1 MVFWWLMSYAAP
13 ADLLARFDPR
23 DVGDL
28 CGDDGVQVSRI
39 DLLTDP
45 NLQACLD
52 DASGAID
59 AALLAGGRY
68 STSDLAA
75 LTGNSLAL
83 LRRICCELALSYLWA
98 RRPLYRAE
106 DRKAATELAEKALER
121 LRKGENVFNVTE
133 NITASM
139 PTIDGPTSVTYD
151 DLNMIRDRTKNYYPA
166 RHLPY
171 DR

>member
-1 MVFWWLMSYAAP
+1 MSYSSP
-13 ADLLARFDPR
+13 SDLILRFDPR
-23 DVGDL
+23 DLGDL

-45 NLQACLD
+45 NLQAALD

-68 STSDLAA
+68 SAADLAA
-75 LTGNSLAL
+75 LSGNSQAL
-83 LRRICCELALSYLWA
+83 LKRICCELALAYLWA

-106 DRKAATELAEKALER
+106 DRQAATETAEKSLER
-121 LRKGENVFNVTE
+121 LRKGENVFNVAE
-133 NITASM
+133 NIDAST

-151 DLNMIRDRTKNYYPA
+151 NLNLIRDRTRNYYPA
-166 RHLPY
+166 RHLPNE
-171 DR
+171 R